1 MNEILNSTDL
11 AHFVN
16 KNRLSGVSM
25 QNNDLSSLPALTRS
39 EILELGSTLA
49 YDETLAALR
58 PPNKSFVWHV
68 AMQKSGCTWVTQV
81 LSAGLKQRGWDT
93 INLIPMARR
102 REQEVSPI
110 ELLRQKKL
118 ENDIFAI
125 QQHCMYSEYAVNF
138 IKRFNVKLLLQV
150 RNIADC
156 IVSTIDHI
164 NNESVEF
171 PFAYLNKEQWLNFS
185 EEQQLQFIMDFIV
198 PWYIKFWVSWTT
210 GLKQHD
216 IAYQVISY
224 EQLIQDPQ
232 AEFLNIANYFDAT
245 ISSLDIKNWLAMS
258 RQRPTRKN
266 KAVAGRGNSL
276 PLWVHDKLQ
285 RLTDFYPNVD
295 FSPLGISKN

>member
-11 AHFVN
+11 AHFVS
-16 KNRLSGVSM
+16 KNRSSGVSM
-25 QNNDLSSLPALTRS
+25 QKNDLSSLPSLTRS

-58 PPNKSFVWHV
+58 PKNKNFVWHV

-81 LSAGLKQRGWDT
+81 LSEGLKQRGWDT

-125 QQHCMYSEYAVNF
+125 QQHCMYSEYAVSF
-138 IKRFNVKLLLQV
+138 IKRFNVKPLLQV

-171 PFAYLNKEQWLNFS
+171 PFAYLNKEQWLSFS

-210 GLKQHD
+210 GLKQHN

-224 EQLIQDPQ
+224 EQLIHDPQ
-232 AEFLNIANYFDAT
+232 SEFLNIANYFDSA
-245 ISSLDIKNWLAMS
+245 ISPLDIKNWLEMS
-258 RQRPTRKN
+258 QQRPTRKN
-266 KAVAGRGNSL
+266 KAVVGRGNSL
-276 PLWVHDKLQ
+276 PMWVHDKLR
-285 RLTDFYPNVD
+285 RLTDFYPHVD
-295 FSPLGISKN
+295 FTPLGIIKN